1 MARRPRPRAGSYRD
15 KYRIERLD
23 AISGGYTSG
32 AEDWTTLVEFRAETK
47 TRRGTGFGQGEQELA
62 DALQTINTLEIVTG
76 YSATLASV
84 TPNDRLINV
93 RTGKISNIK
102 HVDDP
107 DRRRETIYI
116 TAEEGRPN
124 G

>member
-1 MARRPRPRAGSYRD
+1 V
-15 KYRIERLD
+15 I
-23 AISGGYTSG
+23 
-32 AEDWTTLVEFRAETK
+32 EFRADTK

-62 DALQTINTLEIVTG
+62 GALREINTLEIVTH
-76 YSATLASV
+76 YSSTLAAV
-84 TPNDRLINV
+84 TANDRLVNV
-93 RTGKISNIK
+93 RTGKVLNIK

>member
-1 MARRPRPRAGSYRD
+1 M
-15 KYRIERLD
+15 I
-23 AISGGYTSG
+23 
-32 AEDWTTLVEFRAETK
+32 EFRADTK
-47 TRRGTGFGQGEQELA
+47 TRRGTGMGQGEQELA
-62 DALQTINTLEIVTG
+62 GTLREINTLEVVTH
-76 YSATLASV
+76 YSATLAGV
-84 TPNDRLINV
+84 TANDRLVNV
-93 RTGKISNIK
+93 RTGKVLNIK

>member
-15 KYRIERLD
+15 KYRVERLG
-23 AISGGYTSG
+23 AIASGYTSG
-32 AEDWTTLVEFRAETK
+32 AEEWSTVIEFRADTK
-47 TRRGTGFGQGEQELA
+47 TRRGTGMGQGEQELA
-62 DALQTINTLEIVTG
+62 GTLREINTLEVVTH
-76 YSATLASV
+76 YSATLAGV
-84 TPNDRLINV
+84 TANDRLVNV
-93 RTGKISNIK
+93 RTGKVLNIK